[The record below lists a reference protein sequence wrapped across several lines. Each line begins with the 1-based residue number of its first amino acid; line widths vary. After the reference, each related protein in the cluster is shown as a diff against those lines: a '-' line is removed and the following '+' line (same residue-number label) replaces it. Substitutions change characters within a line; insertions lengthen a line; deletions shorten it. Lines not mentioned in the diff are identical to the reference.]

1 MTPQEDLGQRLQRLE
16 DIEAIKNL
24 KARYCLY
31 CDDNFNV
38 DKIVPLFTPDA
49 EWVATSFGPFKG
61 HDQLRDFWTNITKRL
76 TFAIHYVSN
85 PIIEVRG
92 DTAHA
97 TWYLLEP
104 GTIEGKQAIW
114 IMGVYHD
121 DMVKIKG
128 RWLFKRVQLDIHFR
142 TPYDTG
148 WAVQTTP

>member
-1 MTPQEDLGQRLQRLE
+1 MPQEDLAQRIQRLE

-38 DKIVPLFTPDA
+38 DKIVSLFTPDT

-85 PIIEVRG
+85 PISKS
-92 DTAHA
+92 AA
-97 TWYLLEP
+97 TPPTPP
-104 GTIEGKQAIW
+104 GTSSSPAPSKANRPSGS
-114 IMGVYHD
+114 
-121 DMVKIKG
+121 
-128 RWLFKRVQLDIHFR
+128 
-142 TPYDTG
+142 
-148 WAVQTTP
+148 WASTTTTW